1 MSFYEYWCEQYDPQP
16 VGNVELNTEH
26 VAQQSEWVVFF
37 KLIAATL
44 MAVGLF
50 WLPFHFLP
58 LTGWHSVVVAAGIPL
73 IYVGLAFFFVPQANT
88 DNLGWLG
95 GMVDD
100 PFHISDDWNRSLM
113 FFNAVLGPG
122 RFIAGTML
130 DVACLLGVIKSDPIA
145 MSDEYYRQQM
155 GYSDDYTTANATM
168 TELPSEEEQIANSD
182 MSREEANQ
190 ERYGLSSARFL
201 LNNDE

>member
-16 VGNVELNTEH
+16 VGSVELNTEH
-26 VAQQSEWVVFF
+26 VAQRNEWVVFF
-37 KLIAATL
+37 KLIAAAL
-44 MAVGLF
+44 MAAGLF

-58 LTGWHSVVVAAGIPL
+58 LTGWHSVVVAAGIAL
-73 IYVGLAFFFVPQANT
+73 IYVGLAFFFIPEANT

-100 PFHISDDWNRSLM
+100 PFHMSDDWNRSLM

-130 DVACLLGVIKSDPIA
+130 DVACLMGVTQSDPIST
-145 MSDEYYRQQM
+145 SDEYYQQQM
-155 GYSDDYTTANATM
+155 GYSEDYTTANATM
-168 TELPSEEEQIANSD
+168 TELPSEEDEIAGSD

-190 ERYGLSSARFL
+190 KRYGLSSARFL
-201 LNNDE
+201 INDDE